1 MNRLSPLAPEFLADE
16 KTGDA
21 AQPGPQPGRLA
32 QVRQLFPGG
41 HESFL
46 GEVFALA
53 HVAGGAIRQRGNQG
67 LIPFNNLAEGLP
79 VSTQAFGHQFGIVEF
94 RSSHCFGCHHITR

>member
-1 MNRLSPLAPEFLADE
+1 MNRLAPLAPELLADE

-21 AQPGPQPGRLA
+21 AQPGPQLGRLT
-32 QVRQLFPGG
+32 QFRQLFPGG
-41 HESFL
+41 HEGLL

-67 LIPFNNLAEGLP
+67 LIPFHNLAEGIP
-79 VSTQAFGHQFGIVEF
+79 VSAQAFGHQLGIVEF
-94 RSSHCFGCHHITR
+94 RRLHRFGCHHITL